1 MKRSLLATVVLVV
14 GATILAVGLVGARLM
29 QTGPQEAAH
38 AAETFVFAIDADATD
53 GTAPCHPINTTH
65 TVNVGDHHEVAVCTV
80 NEPNKPTGGG
90 PDDVNSFSFTLTY
103 DPLLN
108 SCTPKNCSK
117 KSPCTEDDNPDAN
130 AGSTLGSGVPTTP
143 NLGDGWDC
151 SGFGLIEPTCTAG
164 TATMT
169 CLSAAGPY
177 TSGGLSPFPLA
188 VVKFTVV
195 GGGETDTI
203 VTSNN
208 VWKGN
213 LTIEQHPPSVS
224 ADVEKLGATAVPIIT
239 PTSTMTP
246 TATSTPWCGG
256 PGQPAC
262 PTSTPTPKAWTKTP
276 TPAPTGTPAP
286 SEPGEPGEPAQP
298 PPPPPPP
305 TGGQLPAVVPPAT
318 GTGSGSVDWTTSLM
332 WTLAG
337 AGAFSVFLGGL
348 YLRRARNR

>member
-29 QTGPQEAAH
+29 QTGPQEVAH
-38 AAETFVFAIDADATD
+38 AAEPFAFAIDADATD
-53 GTAPCHPINTTH
+53 GTAPCYPINTTH
-65 TVNVGDHHEVAVCTV
+65 TVNVSENHEVAVCTV
-80 NEPNKPTGGG
+80 NEPQKVGGG
-90 PDDVNSFSFTLTY
+90 TDDVNAFSFTLTY

-108 SCTPKNCSK
+108 KCKTNPNCTSGDCL
-117 KSPCTEDDNPDAN
+117 DDNPDAN
-130 AGSTLGSGVPTTP
+130 AGSKLGSGVPTSP
-143 NLGDGWDC
+143 DLGTDWDC
-151 SGFGLIEPTCTAG
+151 NIADLSQPTCIAG
-164 TATMT
+164 QAKMD
-169 CLSAAGPY
+169 CFSIAGPY

-188 VVKFTVV
+188 VVTFTVLA
-195 GGGETDTI
+195 GGTDTI
-203 VTSNN
+203 ATTSN
-208 VWKGN
+208 VWKGSGSGA
-213 LTIEQHPPSVS
+213 EQHPPSVS
-224 ADVEKLGATAVPIIT
+224 ADLEKLGATAVPIST

-256 PGQPAC
+256 VEQDPC

-298 PPPPPPP
+298 PPPPP

-318 GTGSGSVDWTTSLM
+318 GTGPGSGDWTTSLM